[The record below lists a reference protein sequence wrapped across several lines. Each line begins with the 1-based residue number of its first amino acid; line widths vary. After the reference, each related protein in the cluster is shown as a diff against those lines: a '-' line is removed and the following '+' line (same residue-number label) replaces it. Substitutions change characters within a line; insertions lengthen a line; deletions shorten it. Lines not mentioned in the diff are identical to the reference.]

1 MPKKKIEVYTLHRLL
16 KEAHALLVKYK
27 QIRPD
32 HKLRISTDLVQQK
45 NNKPVCKV
53 YIRYEHMFDE
63 IAKDIFAIGRT
74 PELCLADFESQ
85 IHNHVDIPAVTIAIE
100 TFDSVFTEAD
110 KRKVKKLKAAY
121 DLKGKIVKSGNS
133 VIKEV
138 SHGG

>member
-1 MPKKKIEVYTLHRLL
+1 MPKKKTEVYTLQRLL

-27 QIRPD
+27 QTKPD

-45 NNKPVCKV
+45 ENRPVCKV
-53 YIRYEHMFDE
+53 YILYQHLSDE
-63 IAKDIFAIGRT
+63 TAKDIFAIGQT
-74 PELCLADFESQ
+74 PELCLADFESELQ
-85 IHNHVDIPAVTIAIE
+85 KYADIPAVTIAIA

-133 VIKEV
+133 VVKEV
-138 SHGG
+138 SNG

>member
-1 MPKKKIEVYTLHRLL
+1 MPKKKPEVYTLHRLL
-16 KEAHALLVKYK
+16 REAHALLVKYK
-27 QIRPD
+27 QIKPD

-85 IHNHVDIPAVTIAIE
+85 IQNQVDIPAVQIAIA
-100 TFDSVFTEAD
+100 TIDGDFKPASS
-110 KRKVKKLKAAY
+110 RKIKKLKAAY
-121 DLKGKIVKSGNS
+121 DRKGKIVKSGNS
-133 VIKEV
+133 VVKEV
-138 SHGG
+138 SNG